1 MDLSYE
7 ESVDYDRFFDGGEM
21 PENATIVV
29 RPVLLT
35 LRTMSSGCTF
45 SRWGRESGVGILFV
59 LGRLL
64 YKYNRVVEAPK
75 KVIGQEKKNMRKADS
90 NRIRE

>member
-21 PENATIVV
+21 PENATTVV
-29 RPVLLT
+29 QPVLLI
-35 LRTMSSGCTF
+35 LRTMSSGCAF
-45 SRWGRESGVGILFV
+45 GRWGRESGAGILFI

-64 YKYNRVVEAPK
+64 YKHNRVMSAPR
-75 KVIGQEKKNMRKADS
+75 KVTDQKKKNMREADS